1 MSTSMSPVW
10 VGKNEAGKSALV
22 QALYRLNPAHPA
34 RGGATVT
41 FNASGE
47 VPADVVLDPQHARA
61 LRLAREA
68 QTRLAAGDIDVPA
81 ANLGAYDALLAE
93 VGA

>member
-1 MSTSMSPVW
+1 
-10 VGKNEAGKSALV
+10 
-22 QALYRLNPAHPA
+22 
-34 RGGATVT
+34 
-41 FNASGE
+41 

-81 ANLGAYDALLAE
+81 ANLGAYDALLAK